1 MMKAAIEI
9 VAGLLFIAVVRGIAR
24 RQREQWDD
32 LVRRQPAPAPA
43 DLLR

>member
-1 MMKAAIEI
+1 VLI
-9 VAGLLFIAVVRGIAR
+9 GIAR

-32 LVRRQPAPAPA
+32 LVRRQPTPPRS